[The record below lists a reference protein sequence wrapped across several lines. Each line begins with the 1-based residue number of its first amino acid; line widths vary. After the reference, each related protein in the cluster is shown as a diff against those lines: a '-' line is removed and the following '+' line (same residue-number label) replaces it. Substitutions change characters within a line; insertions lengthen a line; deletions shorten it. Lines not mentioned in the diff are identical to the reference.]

1 MPAWLRALFAASPPV
16 PAPDPRDWLEALSL
30 PVFDGLTGAERDV
43 LRQLGCRLLAD
54 KAVNA
59 AGDAQ
64 PTGYDIAAV
73 AAQAVLPVLNLGYDW
88 LTGWNEIILYPRQFV
103 PEREV
108 TDDFGVVHH
117 VREPMSGEA
126 WLGGPLVLS
135 LDDVAESGHC
145 QGYNVVIHE
154 FAHKLDMRDGV
165 VDGLPP
171 LHADMPVAAWA
182 RVFTAAYEDFCRR
195 VDDGQEELDIDPYA
209 SDSPA
214 EFFAVLSEYFFEL
227 PALLH
232 AQYPAVYA
240 QMKAFYRQDPR
251 RRLAGP
257 A

>member
-1 MPAWLRALFAASPPV
+1 MPAWLRTLFAASPAL
-16 PAPDPRDWLEALSL
+16 PAPDAGDWQAVLRL
-30 PVFDGLTGAERDV
+30 PLFDGLTPTEGDA
-43 LRQLGCRLLAD
+43 LRQLASRLLTD
-54 KAVNA
+54 KAINA
-59 AGDAQ
+59 AGGAR

-73 AAQAVLPVLNLGYDW
+73 AAQAVLPVLHLGYDW

-135 LDDVAESGHC
+135 LDDVAESGYC

-154 FAHKLDMRDGV
+154 FAHKLDMRDGR
-165 VDGLPP
+165 VDGVPP
-171 LHADMPVAAWA
+171 LHADMRLAAWSRA
-182 RVFTAAYEDFCRR
+182 FSAAYEDFCRR
-195 VDDGQEELDIDPYA
+195 VDAEQEELDIDPYA

-232 AQYPAVYA
+232 AQYPVVYA
-240 QMKAFYRQDPR
+240 QMATFYRQDPR